1 MIILEKLINIYVFVF
16 KRCFS
21 NKSFLFFLVKFE
33 LKLKYRM
40 MILIW
45 IVGCLGSG
53 WVGVIYL
60 FCDVFFL
67 VMN

>member
-1 MIILEKLINIYVFVF
+1 MYLYLKDVLVIRVFY
-16 KRCFS
+16 
-21 NKSFLFFLVKFE
+21 FLVKFE

-53 WVGVIYL
+53 WVGGIYL